1 MYVFF
6 PWTAMVENGPATKI
20 PNLTSEKAILTM
32 IFDDIAMKAT
42 VRIEI
47 EVGQRI
53 DAMRGCMRANG

>member
-1 MYVFF
+1 
-6 PWTAMVENGPATKI
+6 MVKKGPAKRI
-20 PNLTSEKAILTM
+20 PNLTREKAILTM

-47 EVGQRI
+47 KVGQRI